1 MGSGG
6 GEDLNVGAE
15 SVQLI
20 TNGLRAIV
28 SELGEVG
35 TGTGSVLGKG
45 FSGLSI
51 TGMEAGHHGLSV
63 DFEDYCERWEWGV
76 RALVQ
81 DANTIAS
88 KLGLAAGIVWE
99 EDRYVQGTMKIA
111 VNAAVGNP
119 YASEDEVTEQGWGDV
134 LTPDYLSPD
143 YSRESFERTADEAGQ
158 TWKDTGRA
166 IATEGTGGQ
175 HVSALT
181 GLIGVDEGDV
191 DRAVDGAFGP
201 SPEERS
207 QQQQQQPGDS
217 GNNSGSG
224 GN

>member
-1 MGSGG
+1 MTGG
-6 GEDLNVGAE
+6 GAEDLNVGAE

-20 TNGLRAIV
+20 TSGLRAIV
-28 SELGEVG
+28 AELGEVG

-81 DANTIAS
+81 DANTIAE
-88 KLGLAAGIVWE
+88 KLGLAAGIIWE
-99 EDRYVQGTMKIA
+99 EDRYVQGTMKVA

-119 YASEDEVTEQGWGDV
+119 YASEDEVTEQSWGDV
-134 LTPDYLSPD
+134 FTPDYLNPD
-143 YSRESFERTADEAGQ
+143 YSEESFERTADEAGQ

-166 IATEGTGGQ
+166 LATEGTVGQ
-175 HVSALT
+175 PASVISS
-181 GLIGVDEGDV
+181 LIGVDEADY
-191 DRAVDGAFGP
+191 DRAVDSTFGP

-207 QQQQQQPGDS
+207 RQQEQQPGD
-217 GNNSGSG
+217 GSG